1 MAERQVV
8 FFACEDIEKQVPF
21 DCNAALEGLNK
32 LKDADWRVA
41 DPGLSSDLAV
51 IVDQEP
57 KAPSKPAHLRFLRI
71 RDDAPFK
78 LSAARKLTPVEVAA
92 NEAITEFTWAVLW
105 PDKYL
110 GGINMPQAPALKKLD
125 RYFGATNS
133 QQTHIVNLL
142 RPDVIERL
150 KEMRKYGKLRKLQ
163 VSVRMSE
170 LEKAAAHSAL
180 PGFGSL
186 IAAGKT
192 AEALNVDVTFSV
204 GRSKAEASL
213 NDGTAQAAEELAAVV
228 DALESMNVTGYDK
241 EGEKQEINLKRERIG
256 GPIQIEASTS
266 DTQLYRAIER
276 TRQEIEKEIG
286 SLDKAARSS

>member
-1 MAERQVV
+1 VAERQVV
-8 FFACEDIEKQVPF
+8 FFACEDIEKQPPF
-21 DCNAALEGLNK
+21 DCNAALEGLNE

-51 IVDQEP
+51 IVDQTSQP
-57 KAPSKPAHLRFLRI
+57 SSKPAHLRFLRI
-71 RDDAPFK
+71 RDDTPFK

-125 RYFGATNS
+125 SYFGATNS
-133 QQTHIVNLL
+133 QRTHIVNLL
-142 RPDVIERL
+142 RPDVIKRL

-163 VSVRMSE
+163 VSIRMSE
-170 LEKAAAHSAL
+170 LEKAAANSSLH
-180 PGFGSL
+180 GFGSI
-186 IAAGKT
+186 IAAGK
-192 AEALNVDVTFSV
+192 AADALNVDVTFSV
-204 GRSKAEASL
+204 GRSGVESSL
-213 NDGTAQAAEELAAVV
+213 NDGTAQAAEELASVV

-241 EGEKQEINLKRERIG
+241 EGEKQEINLKQERLG
-256 GPIQIEASTS
+256 GPVQIEASTS
-266 DTQLYRAIER
+266 DAQLYRAIER

-286 SLDKAARSS
+286 SFSNAARGS